1 MPSLF
6 ILLQKLVPQHL
17 LSRVVGKLAASRL
30 FSRVFIRWF
39 SARYEIDLSEAAE
52 SDLHAY
58 PTFNAFFTR
67 ALRAGARPLADAE
80 TAVLCP
86 ADGAI
91 SQLGSLS
98 DAGLLQ
104 AKGVYYTAASLLG
117 DPADAE
123 AFDGGCFATVYLSPR
138 DYHRVHMP
146 VAGRLLRT
154 RYVPGDLF
162 SVNQQTAE
170 AIPDLFARNERLVC
184 LFETAYG
191 PMAVVLVGAMIVAG
205 IETVW
210 AGRACPARDRQIRV
224 QDYSAAQPPIELAA
238 GAELGRFYLGS
249 TAIVLF
255 GHGAMELNGSL
266 SAGSPVKMGQLLG
279 LGTPTGNTL

>member
-1 MPSLF
+1 
-6 ILLQKLVPQHL
+6 
-17 LSRVVGKLAASRL
+17 
-30 FSRVFIRWF
+30 
-39 SARYEIDLSEAAE
+39 
-52 SDLHAY
+52 
-58 PTFNAFFTR
+58 
-67 ALRAGARPLADAE
+67 
-80 TAVLCP
+80 
-86 ADGAI
+86 
-91 SQLGSLS
+91 
-98 DAGLLQ
+98 
-104 AKGVYYTAASLLG
+104 
-117 DPADAE
+117 
-123 AFDGGCFATVYLSPR
+123 
-138 DYHRVHMP
+138 MP
-146 VAGRLLRT
+146 VAGRLLST

-170 AIPDLFARNERLVC
+170 AIPNLFARNERLVC

-210 AGRACPARDRQIRV
+210 AGRACPARERQIRV

-255 GHGAMELNGSL
+255 GCGAMELNGSL
-266 SAGSPVKMGQLLG
+266 SAGSPVKMGHLLG